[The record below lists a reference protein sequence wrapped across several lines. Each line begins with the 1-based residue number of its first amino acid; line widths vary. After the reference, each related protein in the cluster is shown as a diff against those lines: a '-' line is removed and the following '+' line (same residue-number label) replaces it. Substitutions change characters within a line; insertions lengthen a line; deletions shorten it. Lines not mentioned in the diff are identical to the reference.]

1 MLANTVLSPEFHQDF
16 DLYDKDMLAGANIM
30 PRTGFA
36 TDYLNVFNEATML
49 FGLLGDM
56 PEMIEELEIWQ
67 PLTYE
72 EHFLRSNFHDKEL
85 AIAVFKSIPDERR
98 LPFVDTAHLL
108 GEMIVDGIK
117 DAKAKI
123 AAGEDIADFASE
135 TSFALQSVIMMLDGM
150 MHGHEAD
157 NSQDDVDALF
167 D

>member
-1 MLANTVLSPEFHQDF
+1 
-16 DLYDKDMLAGANIM
+16 
-30 PRTGFA
+30 
-36 TDYLNVFNEATML
+36 
-49 FGLLGDM
+49 LL
-56 PEMIEELEIWQ
+56 
-67 PLTYE
+67 
-72 EHFLRSNFHDKEL
+72 R
-85 AIAVFKSIPDERR
+85 
-98 LPFVDTAHLL
+98 
-108 GEMIVDGIK
+108 EMIVDGIK